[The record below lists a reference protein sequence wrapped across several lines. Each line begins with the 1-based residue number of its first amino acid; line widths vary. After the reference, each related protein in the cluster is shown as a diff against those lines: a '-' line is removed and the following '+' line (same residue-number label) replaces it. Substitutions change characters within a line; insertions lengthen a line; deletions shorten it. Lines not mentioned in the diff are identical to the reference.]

1 MTNGSAGSEGSSNL
15 FWVSD
20 LTRAGG
26 WIRPRALHLPN
37 SCSFLGRLAL
47 LQGRGPG
54 HLNHGVNI
62 LNAPPELET
71 CLKALRPQGQ
81 IWKISSNKAFSFKN
95 MFVSLWP
102 FCSDFS
108 QSVPFPLL
116 SSHPC
121 KGSET
126 LRSSKR
132 RLEKLH
138 SSRP

>member
-1 MTNGSAGSEGSSNL
+1 MAVQA
-15 FWVSD
+15 W
-20 LTRAGG
+20 
-26 WIRPRALHLPN
+26 RALVT
-37 SCSFLGRLAL
+37 CSGSQTSLGLEAGLDLGLCTSRTPVLSWEGWPL

-54 HLNHGVNI
+54 HLNHGVNK

-116 SSHPC
+116 SSHQC

-138 SSRP
+138 PSRP